1 MLRLAVMEII
11 VLGAGAIGSLYG
23 AKLAGRNDVTLVGRP
38 DHVRAIQENGLRIE
52 GIETQTVR
60 VAAAT
65 RIERIKPDSLIL
77 LTTKVPGTIS
87 ALDPLAP
94 LVRDDTTI
102 VALQNGLNSNAI
114 ARRAVHGR
122 CIVLRGIT
130 QFGATFERPGVVR
143 YMARGYTLLEKH
155 ERSSRIAAVLNAVGL
170 DCRVSADIITEVWR
184 KLIFNCVVNPI
195 TTIIGS
201 EVGGITDPRLDPLKQ
216 LVIDECVAVAEAE
229 GVLLKTDLMAQ
240 INAAYAGS
248 QNIVSMRQDLLR
260 GRPTE
265 IDYLNGAVAALGAT
279 HDLDCPINEGLTK
292 IIKAMEMAAGDAA
305 SAKLARESVGT
316 GKSTVNDSTALQTAV
331 LARPIKK

>member
-1 MLRLAVMEII
+1 MEVI

-23 AKLAGRNDVTLVGRP
+23 AKLAGENNVTLVGRP
-38 DHVRAIQENGLRIE
+38 DHVHAIQENGLRVE

-60 VAAAT
+60 LRAAT
-65 RIERIKPDSLIL
+65 RIDSLKPDSLIL
-77 LTTKVPGTIS
+77 LTTKLPGTIS
-87 ALDPLAP
+87 ALETVAA

-102 VALQNGLNSNAI
+102 VALQNGLNSDSI
-114 ARRAVHGR
+114 ARKALDGR
-122 CIVLRGIT
+122 GLVLRGIT
-130 QFGATFERPGVVR
+130 QFGAIFERPGLIR
-143 YMARGYTLLEKH
+143 YTVKGYTLLEKH
-155 ERSSRIAAVLNAVGL
+155 DRSPRIAAVMNAAGL
-170 DCRVSADIITEVWR
+170 DCRISPDIKSEVWR

-279 HDLDCPINEGLTK
+279 HNLDCPINEGLTK
-292 IIKAMEMAAGDAA
+292 IIKAMETAAGDVA

-316 GKSTVNDSTALQTAV
+316 GKSTVNDSTALQTAA
-331 LARPIKK
+331 LSHPIKK